1 MNTTL
6 SEKEINLFK
15 YLNHKNY
22 IKTKF
27 SDGIQYLKT
36 IMKLLN
42 MDSNPLM
49 VRFLYRLLYD
59 PIGDYKDLTLDEL
72 YGRFLLT
79 KTPTPRINHT
89 DVNDFVRRKLPFNS
103 SGLFGDLRETRS
115 GEIVYVVKSGN
126 YPIFLYRDGLW
137 FYNPSTKSS
146 HVFSAYPSSD
156 VNSRLIKVQKTD
168 IEHILQSLNPKSN
181 ETFLKDRKEEFSRIA
196 KSLLSPRK
204 KNIKP
209 YSFYGTPNVRIKFK
223 LLDVHQVEDVTNI
236 DIVVYGVYQGQRPL
250 NYEMN
255 KNWGITKEH
264 IEDLVIHNFVNN
276 IVDYLP
282 PQKLGGYFNTRQIPE
297 DGYIKFNVFH
307 EPLPSQ

>member
-1 MNTTL
+1 MAPTL

-15 YLNHKNY
+15 YLNRKNY
-22 IKTKF
+22 IKTK
-27 SDGIQYLKT
+27 SSVGIQYLKS

-42 MDSNPLM
+42 LDSSPFM
-49 VRFLYRLLYD
+49 VRYLYKLLYD

-72 YGRFLLT
+72 YDRVLRT
-79 KTPTPRINHT
+79 KTPAPQINHS
-89 DVNDFVRRKLPFNS
+89 DVTHFVGKKLPFKS
-103 SGLFGDLRETRS
+103 SGLFGNLRETRS

-126 YPIFLYRDGLW
+126 YPILVYRDGLW
-137 FYNPSTKSS
+137 FYDPPTNSS
-146 HVFSAYPSSD
+146 HIFSAYPSSD
-156 VNSRLIKVQKTD
+156 VNSHLVKVQKTD
-168 IEHILQSLNPKSN
+168 IEDILYSISPISN
-181 ETFLKDRKEEFSRIA
+181 ETFLKHRKEEFPRIA

-209 YSFYGTPNVRIKFK
+209 WSLYGTPNVRIKFK
-223 LLDVHQVEDVTNI
+223 LLDIRQVEDVTNI
-236 DIVVYGVYQGQRPL
+236 DIIVYGVYQGQRPL

-255 KNWGITKEH
+255 RNWGITKEH
-264 IEDLVIHNFVNN
+264 IEDLVIYNFVTN

-282 PQKLGGYFNTRQIPE
+282 PQKIEKYFNTRQIPK